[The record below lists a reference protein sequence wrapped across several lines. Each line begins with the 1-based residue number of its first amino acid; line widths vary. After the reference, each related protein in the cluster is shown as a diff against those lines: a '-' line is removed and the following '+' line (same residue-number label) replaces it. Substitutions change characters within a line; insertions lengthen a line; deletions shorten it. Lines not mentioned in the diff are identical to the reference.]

1 MNELLMVIP
10 LRYHQDQ
17 QILHRLRW
25 TRLLRLSESLSLA
38 DHLQPY
44 QELILL
50 LEQINLLLLRCPEL

>member
-17 QILHRLRW
+17 QILHWLRW
-25 TRLLRLSESLSLA
+25 IRLLRLSESLSLA

-50 LEQINLLLLRCPEL
+50 LEQMKLLPLHCPEL